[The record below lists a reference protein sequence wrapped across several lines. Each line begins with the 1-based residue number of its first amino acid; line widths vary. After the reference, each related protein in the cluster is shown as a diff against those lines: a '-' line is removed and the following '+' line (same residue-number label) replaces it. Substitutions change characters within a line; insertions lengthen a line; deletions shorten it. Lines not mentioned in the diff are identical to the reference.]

1 MPSDCNGIYFQ
12 QIFEKKLRIYLWVL
26 DILTFLWIL
35 APSGQHPGC
44 WLLCQPSLMEIYY
57 QFIDLNQDSKV
68 IQEVIKKTLKTM
80 KILTFFV
87 NFLLNQIQNCS
98 VQIKKMNYRI
108 FGFQMKKNY
117 FCQTTDDARHKNVPP
132 PLHLARILKSYHKRN
147 DRRKLL
153 EK

>member
-1 MPSDCNGIYFQ
+1 
-12 QIFEKKLRIYLWVL
+12 
-26 DILTFLWIL
+26 
-35 APSGQHPGC
+35 
-44 WLLCQPSLMEIYY
+44 MEIYY

-108 FGFQMKKNY
+108 FGFQMKKN
-117 FCQTTDDARHKNVPP
+117 
-132 PLHLARILKSYHKRN
+132 
-147 DRRKLL
+147 
-153 EK
+153 